1 MVKRGA
7 DKVEAAQRG
16 KKMET
21 RTLGTSDLQVSVV
34 GLGCNNFGGRL
45 ELSQT
50 KAVVHAAFDAGVNF
64 FDTADVYGGRGGS
77 ETQLG
82 EILGSERQ
90 RIILASKFGAE
101 MSDDGTQDN
110 PGRGASHGYVVKAVE
125 GSLRRLRTDYLDL
138 YQIHK
143 PDPNTPIDETL
154 EALSELVQRGMV
166 RYLGLSNYSAEGV
179 TEAQTEAQRLGVP
192 GFVSSQDEYSLLVR
206 ELETTLL
213 PTLTEQNLGLLP
225 YFPLANGLLTGK
237 YHAGEAAPGDSRL
250 SGRGEGDKYFNE
262 ANLATVE
269 KLRAFAEARDRTL
282 LELAFSWLLSKPVVS
297 SVIAGATKPEQIEAN
312 AQAADWQLSEAE
324 LAEVDEL
331 TSA

>member
-1 MVKRGA
+1 
-7 DKVEAAQRG
+7 
-16 KKMET
+16 MET

-45 ELSQT
+45 ELPET
-50 KAVVHAAFDAGVNF
+50 KAVVHAALDAGVNF
-64 FDTADVYGGRGGS
+64 FDTADIYGGRGGS

-90 RIILASKFGAE
+90 HIILASKFGMK
-101 MSDDGTQDN
+101 MSDDGKEQ
-110 PGRGASHGYVVKAVE
+110 GASRSYIVKAVE
-125 GSLRRLRTDYLDL
+125 GSLKRLRTDYLDL
-138 YQIHK
+138 YQIHQ
-143 PDPNTPIDETL
+143 PDPNTPIEETL
-154 EALSELVQRGMV
+154 EALSELIQQGMV
-166 RYLGLSNYSAEGV
+166 RHLGLSNYSAEGISQAQD
-179 TEAQTEAQRLGVP
+179 EAKRLGVP

-213 PTLTEQNLGLLP
+213 PTLTEQSLGLLP

-237 YHAGEAAPGDSRL
+237 YHAGEAAPGDARL
-250 SGRGEGDKYFNE
+250 SGRSEGDKYFNE
-262 ANLATVE
+262 ENLETVE
-269 KLRAFAEARDRTL
+269 KLRAFAKARDRTL

-312 AQAADWQLSEAE
+312 AQAADWQLSEDE

-331 TSA
+331 TGA

>member
-1 MVKRGA
+1 M
-7 DKVEAAQRG
+7 D
-16 KKMET
+16 T
-21 RTLGTSDLQVSVV
+21 RKLGTSSLDVSVV

-45 ELSQT
+45 ELSET
-50 KAVVHAAFDAGVNF
+50 KAVVHKALDAGINF
-64 FDTADVYGGRGGS
+64 FDTADIYGGRGGS

-82 EILGSERQ
+82 EILGRERQ
-90 RIILASKFGAE
+90 RIILASKFGMK

-110 PGRGASHGYVVKAVE
+110 PGQGASRGYIIKAAE
-125 GSLRRLRTDYLDL
+125 SSLRRLRTDYLDL
-138 YQIHK
+138 YQIHQ
-143 PDPNTPIDETL
+143 PDPNTPIEETL
-154 EALSELVQRGMV
+154 AALSELIERGMV
-166 RYLGLSNYSAEGV
+166 RYIGLSNYSAEGV
-179 TEAQTEAQRLGVP
+179 DEAQAEAKRLGVP
-192 GFVSSQDEYSLLVR
+192 GFSSSQDEYSLLVR

-213 PTLTEQNLGLLP
+213 PTLEAQNLGLLP

-237 YHAGEAAPGDSRL
+237 YHAGEAAPGDARL
-250 SGRGEGDKYFNE
+250 SGRGDGDKYFNE
-262 ANLATVE
+262 ANLETVE

-312 AQAADWQLSEAE
+312 AQAADWQLSDDE

>member
-1 MVKRGA
+1 MVKRGVNEVGA
-7 DKVEAAQRG
+7 TRKG

-50 KAVVHAAFDAGVNF
+50 KTVVHAALDAGVNF
-64 FDTADVYGGRGGS
+64 FDTADIYGGRGGS

-82 EILGSERQ
+82 EILGRERQ
-90 RIILASKFGAE
+90 QLILASKFGMK
-101 MSDDGTQDN
+101 MSDDGAQDN
-110 PGRGASHGYVVKAVE
+110 PGQGASRSYIMKAVE

-138 YQIHK
+138 YQIHQ

-154 EALSELVQRGMV
+154 EALAELIQRGMV
-166 RYLGLSNYSAEGV
+166 RYLGLSNYSAEGI

-206 ELETTLL
+206 EFETTLL

-225 YFPLANGLLTGK
+225 YFPLANGLFNRQI
-237 YHAGEAAPGDSRL
+237 PR
-250 SGRGEGDKYFNE
+250 GRGC
-262 ANLATVE
+262 T
-269 KLRAFAEARDRTL
+269 R
-282 LELAFSWLLSKPVVS
+282 
-297 SVIAGATKPEQIEAN
+297 
-312 AQAADWQLSEAE
+312 
-324 LAEVDEL
+324 
-331 TSA
+331 

>member
-1 MVKRGA
+1 
-7 DKVEAAQRG
+7 
-16 KKMET
+16 MET

-45 ELSQT
+45 ELPET
-50 KAVVHAAFDAGVNF
+50 KAVVHAALDAGVNF
-64 FDTADVYGGRGGS
+64 FDTADIYGGRGGS

-90 RIILASKFGAE
+90 HIILASKFGMK
-101 MSDDGTQDN
+101 MSDDGKEQ
-110 PGRGASHGYVVKAVE
+110 GASRSYIVKAVE
-125 GSLRRLRTDYLDL
+125 GSLKRLRTDYLDL
-138 YQIHK
+138 YQIHQ
-143 PDPNTPIDETL
+143 PDPNTPIEETL
-154 EALSELVQRGMV
+154 EALSELIQQGMV
-166 RYLGLSNYSAEGV
+166 RRLGLSNYSAEGISQAQD
-179 TEAQTEAQRLGVP
+179 EAKRLGVP

-213 PTLTEQNLGLLP
+213 PTLTEQSLGLLP

-237 YHAGEAAPGDSRL
+237 YHAGEAAPGDARL
-250 SGRGEGDKYFNE
+250 SRRGEGDKYFNE
-262 ANLATVE
+262 ENLETVE
-269 KLRAFAEARDRTL
+269 KLRAFAKARDRTL

-312 AQAADWQLSEAE
+312 AQAADWQLSEDE

-331 TSA
+331 TGA